1 MPGIAHPVPR
11 RRPGNERL
19 KRQIKPSPRASKRL
33 SPSAG
38 LASLGRGCGDALP
51 TLQSV
56 PASFRLELNGELLYS
71 LCIGLVERKLVDEQ
85 LWIASGKIPVVFA
98 RNAIQK
104 KLESFLKLENVDYS
118 LEVCDVPDSSYGSA
132 DDALPSSLF
141 VMFELQSTGVLVIG
155 EAMEALDA
163 QEEKLGAAFYVVLIS
178 ALWRWMYL
186 YDHTSAERYS
196 EQMQEMREDDDP
208 DNQDHYEIP
217 DVEKAIPPAVKE
229 VDNWPV
235 HTARRLLRKHRN
247 SPCGDWIRR
256 LFRIATLARIRY
268 KPASVEN
275 YYDAPPGPSFAIV
288 FKEHDAIHACLDE
301 DLQNYYES
309 SHEPTCAVRFR
320 PDRAEE
326 FDQALRT
333 AVIFLRLNQEMS
345 ELVGILNEWGEQ
357 HASRDQHRPEPAL
370 RAA

>member
-1 MPGIAHPVPR
+1 MPGITHSIPR
-11 RRPGNERL
+11 RRPGNQRL
-19 KRQIKPSPRASKRL
+19 KRQVSPAPRTSERLPASI
-33 SPSAG
+33 G
-38 LASLGRGCGDALP
+38 LAPLGRGCGDALP
-51 TLQSV
+51 TLHSV
-56 PASFRLELNGELLYS
+56 PSSFRLELNGELLYS
-71 LCIGLVERKLVDEQ
+71 LCIALVERKLVDEE
-85 LWIASGKIPVVFA
+85 LWVASGKIPVVFA

-104 KLESFLKLENVDYS
+104 KLNSFVQLENVDYS
-118 LEVCDVPDSSYGSA
+118 LEVCDVPDSSYGSSE
-132 DDALPSSLF
+132 DTLPSSLL

-155 EAMEALDA
+155 EAMDALDA

-186 YDHTSAERYS
+186 YDHTTAERYS
-196 EQMQEMREDDDP
+196 EQLEEMREDDDP
-208 DNQDHYEIP
+208 DNREHYEIP

-229 VDNWPV
+229 VDAWPV
-235 HTARRLLRKHRN
+235 QSARRLLRKHRN
-247 SPCGDWIRR
+247 GPFGDWIRR
-256 LFRIATLARIRY
+256 LFRIAALAKTRY
-268 KPASVEN
+268 RPASVEN

-301 DLQNYYES
+301 DLQHYYES

-320 PDRAEE
+320 PDHAEE

-333 AVIFLRLNQEMS
+333 ATIFLRLNQEMS

-357 HASRDQHRPEPAL
+357 HASRDQHRTEPSL